1 MVRSFD
7 ELVGEAA
14 AADVTGWGFDW
25 LDGRAA
31 EERPPW
37 GYAKLL
43 ADRLGQVESALD
55 IDTGGGEVLAE
66 APTFPPRM
74 VATEAWPAN
83 AQCARKLLGP
93 RGVQIIETVKDAPD
107 ESFELVTAR
116 HPVRPEWEE
125 IYRVLAPGGH
135 YFAQH
140 VGPGSAVEL
149 IEHFLSPLPREGNG
163 RDPQLERAAAQGA
176 GLVVTDLRVARCR
189 MEFYDVG
196 AVVWILRKCVWWVP
210 DFSVEKYGDKLA
222 DLDARMRDG
231 GPVVAYST
239 RHLIEARRPVS
250 RS

>member
-1 MVRSFD
+1 VRSFD
-7 ELVGEAA
+7 ELVGDAA

-25 LDGRAA
+25 LNGRAI

-37 GYAKLL
+37 GYAKLQ

-83 AQCARKLLGP
+83 ARRARKLLGP

-116 HPVRPEWEE
+116 HPVRPDWRE
-125 IYRVLAPGGH
+125 IHRVLAPGGC

-140 VGPGSAVEL
+140 VGPGSAFEL
-149 IEHFLSPLPREGNG
+149 IEHFLGPLPQAGKG
-163 RDPQLERAAAQGA
+163 RDPQRECAAAQGA
-176 GLVVTDLRVARCR
+176 GLVVTDLRTARCR

-210 DFSVEKYGDKLA
+210 DFSVEKYREKLA
-222 DLDARMRDG
+222 DLDDRMRDG
-231 GPVVAYST
+231 EPVVAHST
-239 RHLIEARRPVS
+239 RHLIEARRPES
-250 RS
+250 CS